1 LHGCKNNKI
10 EEHMEPL
17 ITPRLQLVVRTP
29 EEWRAFLDA
38 AGPDMRAQL
47 SPVWLGRLE
56 AATEPDPLVHGF
68 TALALAS
75 GEAVG
80 QIGFKAPPADGVV
93 EIAYAVEPQWQGMG
107 YATEMAAALTAYALS
122 RDDVSLVRAHTL
134 VDGIAS
140 QRVLAKCGYRNVGEV
155 VDPED
160 GTVLRFEKARADA
173 ASLRP

>member
-1 LHGCKNNKI
+1 
-10 EEHMEPL
+10 
-17 ITPRLQLVVRTP
+17 
-29 EEWRAFLDA
+29 
-38 AGPDMRAQL
+38 
-47 SPVWLGRLE
+47 
-56 AATEPDPLVHGF
+56 
-68 TALALAS
+68 
-75 GEAVG
+75 
-80 QIGFKAPPADGVV
+80 VV